1 MPPPRM
7 RGVCPDT
14 LDAVSGALK
23 HAVSAPCLIA
33 LALVLGSGLGAAP
46 SPSVSG
52 TRLAGV
58 RLGPHAVGFAVR
70 STVDPTRHVNAVDA
84 GVRINLATWY
94 PATRYAS
101 MAPAMTALAYHL
113 LPLGTADDADRR
125 RYEEDEITALCSWR
139 HVGIVE
145 LTREQASQSLHTAG
159 IARRDAPAHEG
170 TWPVVLLMGGPFYLA
185 STAEM
190 LASHGFVVI
199 APFRT
204 DDQQNDVSA
213 QAFPWYLENAVRDA
227 EWAVHV
233 VLSSRRIAPPRLFA
247 MGHGGGGMQALLFTM
262 RNRNVSALVDI
273 DAANFSSRS
282 RARDLAFYS
291 PRLLRVPYLHILREE
306 TRRDQDQYDD
316 FTAMAFSRR
325 VEVVLQDEA
334 VRHHDL
340 SDIGRAVAQPMRIRG
355 DAQSSVE
362 REYADVQDTIV
373 RFLQAPADA
382 AGQTAAETWL
392 TSHDGAS
399 RHAVEGVRR
408 NRARARCSAGDCH
421 AGRIHA
427 RPAPRRARPR
437 SERRGVR
444 RHQPCQD
451 HRARDGRARAANGH
465 RDRGREPR
473 DPSRRSRVPGAE
485 ERSVP
490 GCRRSCGGAVSCS
503 RVRRDAGRRRLA
515 RQGDGDQVS
524 RRGEAPGQGLAA
536 RVGRL

>member
-1 MPPPRM
+1 M
-7 RGVCPDT
+7 
-14 LDAVSGALK
+14 SGALK
-23 HAVSAPCLIA
+23 HAAPAPCLIA

-52 TRLAGV
+52 TRLAGI

-70 STVDPTRHVNAVDA
+70 SIVDPTRHVNAVDA

-101 MAPAMTALAYHL
+101 MAAPAMTALAYHL
-113 LPLGTADDADRR
+113 LLLGTADDADRR

-145 LTREQASQSLHTAG
+145 LTRDQASRSLHTAG
-159 IARRDAPAHEG
+159 IARRDAPTREG
-170 TWPVVLLMGGPFYLA
+170 TWPVVLMMGGPFYLA

-233 VLSSRRIAPPRLFA
+233 VLSSRRPPPRLFA
-247 MGHGGGGMQALLFTM
+247 IGHGGGGMQAMLFTM

-273 DAANFSSRS
+273 DAGNFSSRS

-291 PRLLRVPYLHILREE
+291 PRLLRVPYLHILRDE

-325 VEVVLQDEA
+325 IELVLQDEA

-340 SDIGRAVAQPMRIRG
+340 SDIGRAVAEPMRIRG
-355 DAQSSVE
+355 DAQAAVE

-373 RFLQAPADA
+373 RFLQAQA
-382 AGQTAAETWL
+382 AMRLRRTAVETWL

-399 RHAVEGVRR
+399 RHAVKVYAAIEPAPVVQQVI
-408 NRARARCSAGDCH
+408 ATLDASTPA
-421 AGRIHA
+421 
-427 RPAPRRARPR
+427 PAPRRARPR

-444 RHQPCQD
+444 RQQPGQD

-473 DPSRRSRVPGAE
+473 DPSRRSRFPGAE

-490 GCRRSCGGAVSCS
+490 GCWRSCGGAVSCS

-515 RQGDGDQVS
+515 RQGDGYEVS
-524 RRGEAPGQGLAA
+524 RRGEASGQGLAA
-536 RVGRL
+536 GVCRL